1 MRVLLLLRG
10 SAGCGKSTW
19 IEQNGLK
26 PYTLSADDIRLLCQ
40 SPIMQVDGTE
50 GISQANDNVTWK
62 TLFNLLEVR
71 MQKGEF
77 TVIDATNS
85 KTSEMNRYKEMCG
98 TYRYRIFC
106 VDFTDIPIEEV
117 KRRNANR
124 DELKRVPDEV
134 IDKMYSRF
142 ATQKIPSGIKVIK
155 PDELDTIWMKIFD
168 MSEYKRIHH
177 IGDIHGCNTALQKYL
192 SDNGGIKDDEMYIF
206 TGDYIDRGLE
216 NADVIKFLISIMNKK
231 NVLMLEGNHECYHK
245 DTEVLTKDG
254 WKLLKD
260 IDINNDLV
268 AQFNMNNNII
278 DFAKPLEKI
287 VNFSNELILIEG
299 FDTKQIVTMNH
310 DVVYGNEK
318 IKAKDFL
325 NKDKITQQKFIL
337 SGYSNNNPYDIDDNV
352 LRLLVWII
360 SDGTIVDNSKYN
372 INSIKRRIQFKF
384 SRKDKIENLTKL
396 LDEMKIVYTIKP
408 VGNKREDRKQP
419 YLIRIYG
426 NIARFYC
433 DKLLNGVK
441 HYPLFFKELNRR
453 QTLIVLEEL
462 LKTDATSKSEIK
474 IDWSCINK
482 NDVDIIQE
490 MCIRNGISCTY
501 KLRDN
506 SCGFNKNGQIYW
518 VSIKPYGVF
527 TSNQI
532 KIETINYNDNVYC
545 LTMPKGTL
553 VTRIDGKVAFSGNC
567 HIWKYAHGCQSYSK
581 EFELITKP
589 QLENARIDKKDIRQ
603 LYRKLGQCAYYKY
616 GNNTFL
622 VTHAGL
628 STLPKNLSC
637 VATDQMIRGVGNY
650 NDFEKVAETFLKTT
664 SENVYQIHGHR
675 NTKGLP
681 VQVNDR
687 VFNLEGKVEFGGSLR
702 CVQVD
707 KDGIHTVEV
716 ENTVYKTPE
725 MKNEQTVTSSSI
737 ADTLIALRS
746 NKYIQEKRFGNISSF
761 NFTNKAFYNKVW
773 DEQTTKARGL
783 YLDTIKGKVAAR
795 AYEKF
800 FNINERPETKF
811 DMLQYKLQFPVTAYV
826 KENGFLGIV
835 SYNEYEDDLFI
846 ASKSTIDSQFAQWL
860 KEMLYEKVSAKNI
873 EKMKEFIK
881 EHNVSFVFEC
891 VDMKN
896 DPHIIEYPN
905 SELFLLD
912 IVQNDM
918 NFSKYEYDAMVNI
931 ANQFGIT
938 PKEKAFEIATWQEFF
953 DWYYDILEE
962 DYEYN
967 GRKIEGFVIEDSIGY
982 MTKLKLTYYNF
993 WKFMRSISHEAI
1005 KKGYIQKTS
1014 ALTTPTANEYY
1025 AWVRKLHDVEDKD
1038 SIPKDICTLR
1048 RLFYKDKIQN
1058 LNFER

>member
-1 MRVLLLLRG
+1 MRILLLLRG

-85 KTSEMNRYKEMCG
+85 KTSEMNRYKEMCN

-124 DELKRVPDEV
+124 EVLKRVPEEA

-155 PDELDTIWMKIFD
+155 PDELDTIWMKMFD
-168 MSEYKRIHH
+168 LSKYKKIHH

-192 SDNGGIKDDEMYIF
+192 SDNGGLKDDEMYIF

-216 NADVIKFLISIMNKK
+216 NADVVKFLISIMNKK
-231 NVLMLEGNHECYHK
+231 NVLMLEGNHERWLWLYA
-245 DTEVLTKDG
+245 
-254 WKLLKD
+254 
-260 IDINNDLV
+260 NDC
-268 AQFNMNNNII
+268 
-278 DFAKPLEKI
+278 
-287 VNFSNELILIEG
+287 
-299 FDTKQIVTMNH
+299 
-310 DVVYGNEK
+310 
-318 IKAKDFL
+318 
-325 NKDKITQQKFIL
+325 
-337 SGYSNNNPYDIDDNV
+337 
-352 LRLLVWII
+352 
-360 SDGTIVDNSKYN
+360 
-372 INSIKRRIQFKF
+372 
-384 SRKDKIENLTKL
+384 
-396 LDEMKIVYTIKP
+396 
-408 VGNKREDRKQP
+408 VGK
-419 YLIRIYG
+419 
-426 NIARFYC
+426 
-433 DKLLNGVK
+433 
-441 HYPLFFKELNRR
+441 
-453 QTLIVLEEL
+453 
-462 LKTDATSKSEIK
+462 
-474 IDWSCINK
+474 
-482 NDVDIIQE
+482 
-490 MCIRNGISCTY
+490 
-501 KLRDN
+501 
-506 SCGFNKNGQIYW
+506 
-518 VSIKPYGVF
+518 
-527 TSNQI
+527 
-532 KIETINYNDNVYC
+532 
-545 LTMPKGTL
+545 
-553 VTRIDGKVAFSGNC
+553 
-567 HIWKYAHGCQSYSK
+567 SK
-581 EFELITKP
+581 EFELITRP
-589 QLENARIDKKDIRQ
+589 QLEEAKIDKKDIRQ
-603 LYRKLGQCAYYKY
+603 LYRKFGQCAYYKY
-616 GNNTFL
+616 GDNIYL

-628 STLPKNLSC
+628 STLPKNLSY

-650 NDFEKVAETFLKTT
+650 NDFEKVAETFLVTT
-664 SENVYQIHGHR
+664 PDNVYQIHGHR
-675 NTKGLP
+675 NTKRLP

-687 VFNLEGKVEFGGSLR
+687 VFNLEGRVEFGGDLR
-702 CVQVD
+702 CVQID

-725 MKNEQTVTSSSI
+725 MQSEQTVTSSSV
-737 ADTLIALRS
+737 ADTIIALRS
-746 NKYIQEKRFGNISSF
+746 NRYIQEKKFGNISSF
-761 NFTNKAFYNKVW
+761 NFTNKAFYDKVW

-783 YLDTIKGKVAAR
+783 YLDTMKGKVAAR
-795 AYEKF
+795 AYDKF
-800 FNINERPETKF
+800 FNVNERPETKF

-846 ASKSTIDSQFAQWL
+846 ASKSTIDSQFAQWFR
-860 KEMLYEKVSAKNI
+860 EMLYEKVSSENI
-873 EKMKEFIK
+873 QKMKEFIK

-918 NFSKYEYDAMVNI
+918 DFAKYEYDTMVDI
-931 ANQFGIT
+931 ANQFGLT

-967 GRKIEGFVIEDSIGY
+967 RRKIEGFVIEDSVGY
-982 MTKLKLTYYNF
+982 MTKLKLAYYNF
-993 WKFMRSISHEAI
+993 WKFMRSISHETI
-1005 KKGYIQKTS
+1005 RSGYIRKTS

-1025 AWVRKLHDVEDKD
+1025 AWVRKLHDVEDKE

-1048 RLFYKDKIQN
+1048 SLFYKDKANI
-1058 LNFER
+1058 

>member
-50 GISQANDNVTWK
+50 GISQANDNITWK

-71 MQKGEF
+71 MEKGEF

-85 KTSEMNRYKEMCG
+85 KTSEMNRYKQMCS

-106 VDFTDIPIEEV
+106 VDFTDIPIDEV

-124 DELKRVPDEV
+124 NELKRVPDEV

-155 PDELDTIWMKIFD
+155 PDELDTIWMKMFD
-168 MSEYKRIHH
+168 MSEYKKIHH

-192 SDNGGIKDDEMYIF
+192 SDNGGIKDDEFYIF
-206 TGDYIDRGLE
+206 TGDYVDRGLE
-216 NADVIKFLISIMNKK
+216 NAEVVKFLISIMNKK
-231 NVLMLEGNHECYHK
+231 NVLMLEGNHEKWLWLY
-245 DTEVLTKDG
+245 
-254 WKLLKD
+254 
-260 IDINNDLV
+260 
-268 AQFNMNNNII
+268 A
-278 DFAKPLEKI
+278 
-287 VNFSNELILIEG
+287 
-299 FDTKQIVTMNH
+299 
-310 DVVYGNEK
+310 
-318 IKAKDFL
+318 
-325 NKDKITQQKFIL
+325 
-337 SGYSNNNPYDIDDNV
+337 
-352 LRLLVWII
+352 
-360 SDGTIVDNSKYN
+360 
-372 INSIKRRIQFKF
+372 
-384 SRKDKIENLTKL
+384 
-396 LDEMKIVYTIKP
+396 
-408 VGNKREDRKQP
+408 
-419 YLIRIYG
+419 
-426 NIARFYC
+426 
-433 DKLLNGVK
+433 NG
-441 HYPLFFKELNRR
+441 
-453 QTLIVLEEL
+453 
-462 LKTDATSKSEIK
+462 
-474 IDWSCINK
+474 
-482 NDVDIIQE
+482 
-490 MCIRNGISCTY
+490 CT
-501 KLRDN
+501 
-506 SCGFNKNGQIYW
+506 
-518 VSIKPYGVF
+518 
-527 TSNQI
+527 
-532 KIETINYNDNVYC
+532 
-545 LTMPKGTL
+545 
-553 VTRIDGKVAFSGNC
+553 GK
-567 HIWKYAHGCQSYSK
+567 SK

-589 QLENARIDKKDIRQ
+589 QLENTRIDTKDIRQ

-616 GNNTFL
+616 GDNIYL

-650 NDFEKVAETFLKTT
+650 NDFEKIAETFLATT
-664 SENVYQIHGHR
+664 PENIYQIHGHR

-681 VQVNDR
+681 IQVNDR
-687 VFNLEGKVEFGGSLR
+687 VFNLEGRVEFGGSLR

-707 KDGIHTVEV
+707 KYGIHTVEV

-725 MKNEQTVTSSSI
+725 MQNEQTVTSSSI
-737 ADTLIALRS
+737 ADTIIALRS
-746 NKYIQEKRFGNISSF
+746 NRYIQEKKFGNISSF
-761 NFTNKAFYNKVW
+761 NFTNKAFYDKVW

-783 YLDTIKGKVAAR
+783 YLDTLKGKVAAR
-795 AYEKF
+795 AYDKF

-846 ASKSTIDSQFAQWL
+846 ASKSTIDSQFAQWF
-860 KEMLYEKVSAKNI
+860 KEMLYEKISLENI
-873 EKMKEFIK
+873 ENMKEFIK

-918 NFSKYEYDAMVNI
+918 DFKKYEYDTMVDI

-938 PKEKAFEIATWQEFF
+938 PKEKAFEIATWQDFF

-1005 KKGYIQKTS
+1005 RNGYIKRTS
-1014 ALTTPTANEYY
+1014 ALTTPIANEYY
-1025 AWVRKLHDVEDKD
+1025 AWVKKLHDVEDKD

-1048 RLFYKDKIQN
+1048 RLFYKEKTY
-1058 LNFER
+1058 EEKY

>member
-1 MRVLLLLRG
+1 MRTAYDGKQGMRILLLLRG

-85 KTSEMNRYKEMCG
+85 KTSEMNRYKEMCN

-124 DELKRVPDEV
+124 EVLKRVPEEA

-155 PDELDTIWMKIFD
+155 PNELDTIWMKMFD
-168 MSEYKRIHH
+168 LSEYKKIHH

-192 SDNGGIKDDEMYIF
+192 SDNGGLKDDEMFIF

-216 NADVIKFLISIMNKK
+216 NADVVKFLISIMNKK
-231 NVLMLEGNHECYHK
+231 NVLMLEGNHERWLWLYA
-245 DTEVLTKDG
+245 
-254 WKLLKD
+254 
-260 IDINNDLV
+260 NDC
-268 AQFNMNNNII
+268 
-278 DFAKPLEKI
+278 
-287 VNFSNELILIEG
+287 
-299 FDTKQIVTMNH
+299 
-310 DVVYGNEK
+310 
-318 IKAKDFL
+318 
-325 NKDKITQQKFIL
+325 
-337 SGYSNNNPYDIDDNV
+337 
-352 LRLLVWII
+352 
-360 SDGTIVDNSKYN
+360 
-372 INSIKRRIQFKF
+372 
-384 SRKDKIENLTKL
+384 
-396 LDEMKIVYTIKP
+396 
-408 VGNKREDRKQP
+408 VGK
-419 YLIRIYG
+419 
-426 NIARFYC
+426 
-433 DKLLNGVK
+433 
-441 HYPLFFKELNRR
+441 
-453 QTLIVLEEL
+453 
-462 LKTDATSKSEIK
+462 
-474 IDWSCINK
+474 
-482 NDVDIIQE
+482 
-490 MCIRNGISCTY
+490 
-501 KLRDN
+501 
-506 SCGFNKNGQIYW
+506 
-518 VSIKPYGVF
+518 
-527 TSNQI
+527 
-532 KIETINYNDNVYC
+532 
-545 LTMPKGTL
+545 
-553 VTRIDGKVAFSGNC
+553 
-567 HIWKYAHGCQSYSK
+567 SK
-581 EFELITKP
+581 EFELITRP
-589 QLENARIDKKDIRQ
+589 QLEEAKIDKNDIRQ
-603 LYRKLGQCAYYKY
+603 LYRKFGQCAYYKY
-616 GNNTFL
+616 GDNIYL

-628 STLPKNLSC
+628 STLPKNLSY

-650 NDFEKVAETFLKTT
+650 NDFEKVAETFLATT
-664 SENVYQIHGHR
+664 PDNVYQIHGHR
-675 NTKGLP
+675 NTKKLP
-681 VQVNDR
+681 VKVNDR
-687 VFNLEGKVEFGGSLR
+687 VFNLEGRVEFGGDLR
-702 CVQVD
+702 CVQID

-725 MKNEQTVTSSSI
+725 MQSEQTVTSSSV
-737 ADTLIALRS
+737 ADTIIALRS
-746 NKYIQEKRFGNISSF
+746 NKYIQEKKFGNISSF
-761 NFTNKAFYNKVW
+761 NFTNKAFYDKVW

-783 YLDTIKGKVAAR
+783 YLDTMKGKVAAR
-795 AYEKF
+795 AYDKF
-800 FNINERPETKF
+800 FNVNERPETKF

-846 ASKSTIDSQFAQWL
+846 ASKSTIDSQFAQWFR
-860 KEMLYEKVSAKNI
+860 EMLYEKVSSENI
-873 EKMKEFIK
+873 QKMKEFIK

-905 SELFLLD
+905 SELFLLE

-918 NFSKYEYDAMVNI
+918 EFAKYEYDTMVDI
-931 ANQFGIT
+931 ANQFGLT

-967 GRKIEGFVIEDSIGY
+967 GRKIEGFVIEDSVGY
-982 MTKLKLTYYNF
+982 MTKLKLAYYNF

-1005 KKGYIQKTS
+1005 KFGYIRKTS

-1025 AWVRKLHDVEDKD
+1025 AWVRKLHEVEDKE

-1048 RLFYKDKIQN
+1048 RLFYKDKEN
-1058 LNFER
+1058 GTK

>member
-71 MQKGEF
+71 MEKGEF

-85 KTSEMNRYKEMCG
+85 KTSEMNRYKEMCN

-124 DELKRVPDEV
+124 EVLKRVPDEV

-155 PDELDTIWMKIFD
+155 PDELDTIWMKMFD
-168 MSEYKRIHH
+168 MSEYKKIHH

-216 NADVIKFLISIMNKK
+216 NADVVKFLISIMNKK
-231 NVLMLEGNHECYHK
+231 NVLMLEGNHERWLWLYA
-245 DTEVLTKDG
+245 
-254 WKLLKD
+254 
-260 IDINNDLV
+260 ND
-268 AQFNMNNNII
+268 
-278 DFAKPLEKI
+278 
-287 VNFSNELILIEG
+287 
-299 FDTKQIVTMNH
+299 
-310 DVVYGNEK
+310 
-318 IKAKDFL
+318 
-325 NKDKITQQKFIL
+325 
-337 SGYSNNNPYDIDDNV
+337 
-352 LRLLVWII
+352 
-360 SDGTIVDNSKYN
+360 
-372 INSIKRRIQFKF
+372 
-384 SRKDKIENLTKL
+384 
-396 LDEMKIVYTIKP
+396 
-408 VGNKREDRKQP
+408 
-419 YLIRIYG
+419 
-426 NIARFYC
+426 
-433 DKLLNGVK
+433 
-441 HYPLFFKELNRR
+441 
-453 QTLIVLEEL
+453 
-462 LKTDATSKSEIK
+462 
-474 IDWSCINK
+474 CI
-482 NDVDIIQE
+482 
-490 MCIRNGISCTY
+490 
-501 KLRDN
+501 
-506 SCGFNKNGQIYW
+506 
-518 VSIKPYGVF
+518 
-527 TSNQI
+527 
-532 KIETINYNDNVYC
+532 
-545 LTMPKGTL
+545 
-553 VTRIDGKVAFSGNC
+553 GK
-567 HIWKYAHGCQSYSK
+567 SK

-616 GNNTFL
+616 GDNIYL

-628 STLPKNLSC
+628 STLPKNLSY

-650 NDFEKVAETFLKTT
+650 NDFEKIAETFLRTT
-664 SENVYQIHGHR
+664 PENVYQIHGHR

-681 VQVNDR
+681 VQVNNR
-687 VFNLEGKVEFGGSLR
+687 VFNLEGRVEFGGSLR
-702 CVQVD
+702 CVQID
-707 KDGIHTVEV
+707 EDGIHTVEV

-725 MKNEQTVTSSSI
+725 MQSEQTVISSSI
-737 ADTLIALRS
+737 ADTIIALRS
-746 NKYIQEKRFGNISSF
+746 NRYIQEKKFGNISSF
-761 NFTNKAFYNKVW
+761 NFTNKAFYDKVW

-783 YLDTIKGKVAAR
+783 YLDTMKGKVAAR
-795 AYEKF
+795 AYDKF

-846 ASKSTIDSQFAQWL
+846 ASKSTIDSQFAQWF
-860 KEMLYEKVSAKNI
+860 KEMLYNKVSSENI

-912 IVQNDM
+912 IVQNHM
-918 NFSKYEYDAMVNI
+918 NFAKYEYDTMVDI
-931 ANQFGIT
+931 ANQFGLT
-938 PKEKAFEIATWQEFF
+938 PKEKAFEIATWQDFF

-967 GRKIEGFVIEDSIGY
+967 GRKIEGFVIEDSVGY

-1005 KKGYIQKTS
+1005 RKGYIQKTS

-1048 RLFYKDKIQN
+1048 KLFYKD
-1058 LNFER
+1058 RT